1 MNDTPEYIRRIYSDY
16 IMKKSD
22 SERFKMGFEM
32 ADIGQRVVEQ
42 RIGKQHPDWSV
53 GEVKAAVFEQIY
65 RNDFSTSQMNR
76 IKSLIMAYYQ
86 PLTF

>member
-1 MNDTPEYIRRIYSDY
+1 MNDTPEDIRRIYSDY

-32 ADIGQRVVEQ
+32 ADIGQRIVEQ

>member
-32 ADIGQRVVEQ
+32 ADIGQRIVEQ